1 MSDRVIEQKQVKF
14 DEQVKVNMNK
24 LKLELLGQLDV
35 SEQVQSMV
43 EESLEN
49 LPTMDRIQIEI
60 QKNLMPL
67 SLMQKMHDE
76 SIKALQSVE
85 PVELPKA
92 QIDSSQLEE
101 MVNDMR
107 QELQDGSS
115 KQRIDDFENQLISVQ
130 EQIEYLLKRAK
141 NSPLITKMSTRK

>member
-1 MSDRVIEQKQVKF
+1 
-14 DEQVKVNMNK
+14 MNK

-76 SIKALQSVE
+76 SIKAL
-85 PVELPKA
+85 
-92 QIDSSQLEE
+92 
-101 MVNDMR
+101 
-107 QELQDGSS
+107 
-115 KQRIDDFENQLISVQ
+115 
-130 EQIEYLLKRAK
+130 
-141 NSPLITKMSTRK
+141 